1 MIAIVTDSTAY
12 LTHEEAVA
20 LGVVVVP
27 MSYSFSDNQSFNEGC
42 IEADTRAEQEVAEHI
57 DTVHTYQASLNGFIN
72 TFKRLKSAGYD
83 ILCLTISSRLSG
95 TYANAVLAAKE
106 VGKQRIEVVD
116 SLTTCSG
123 LYLLIREARMR
134 IRSGAKLA
142 AVAKEINKLRER
154 VRICFSV
161 DDMAPL
167 RRSGR
172 LGNVRMSVSTML
184 NIKPILE
191 IRDGVVV
198 SAGLARGRLDQANKL
213 CSFCK
218 DAKGLLLVDN
228 FLGAEAAEKLPIKLA
243 REDREIERRR
253 IGPVLGAH
261 LGRGCVGVA
270 YIADVESK

>member
-57 DTVHTYQASLNGFIN
+57 DTVHTSQASLNGFIN
-72 TFKRLKSAGYD
+72 TFKRLKSAGYE

-134 IRSGAKLA
+134 IRSGAKLS

-213 CSFCK
+213 CNFCK

-243 REDREIERRR
+243 HEDREIERRR

-270 YIADVESK
+270 YIAEE

>member
-12 LTHEEAVA
+12 LTHDEAVE
-20 LGVVVVP
+20 LGVVIVP
-27 MSYSFSDNQSFNEGC
+27 MSYSFADGSFCSEGC
-42 IEADTRAEQEVAEHI
+42 IEDDLQAENMVAGHIAD
-57 DTVHTYQASLNGFIN
+57 VHTSQATMNGFLN
-72 TFKRLKSAGYD
+72 TFKMLRRSGYE

-95 TYANAVLAAKE
+95 TYANAVLAARE
-106 VGKQRIEVVD
+106 LGGRHIEVVD

-123 LYLLIREARMR
+123 LYLMICEARER
-134 IRSGAKLA
+134 IRRGDRLC
-142 AVAKEINKLRER
+142 AVAKYLNRLRGR
-154 VRICFSV
+154 VRMCFSV
-161 DDMAPL
+161 DDMMPL

-198 SAGLARGRLDQANKL
+198 SSGLARGRVDQMNKL
-213 CSFCK
+213 CAFCR
-218 DAKGLLLVDN
+218 DAKGRLLIDN
-228 FLGAEAAEKLPIKLA
+228 FLGDDTAGRLPVKLA
-243 REDREIERRR
+243 HESRRIERRR

-270 YIADVESK
+270 YIAEEE

>member
-57 DTVHTYQASLNGFIN
+57 DTVHTSQASLNGFIN
-72 TFKRLKSAGYD
+72 TFKRLKSAGYE

-198 SAGLARGRLDQANKL
+198 SAGLARGRLDQTNKL
-213 CSFCK
+213 CNFCK

-270 YIADVESK
+270 YIAEE

>member
-57 DTVHTYQASLNGFIN
+57 DTVHTSQASLNGFIN
-72 TFKRLKSAGYD
+72 TFKRLRKGGYE

-95 TYANAVLAAKE
+95 TYNNAVLAARE
-106 VGKQRIEVVD
+106 LGNHHIEVVD

-123 LYLLIREARMR
+123 LYLLIREARER
-134 IRSGAKLA
+134 IRKGEKLS
-142 AVAKEINKLRER
+142 AVAKYIGKLRER

-213 CSFCK
+213 CNFCK

-270 YIADVESK
+270 YIAEE